1 MHNIP
6 HRERTSTRPL
16 RDNRCDIDYSVLND
30 GYDVETNSP
39 KRRRRHSSRP
49 QSEPTAPRQA
59 AWKKI
64 VETKIHLSSQYD
76 NLDLEKIM
84 DSQYPALQLV
94 PLSGVTKGTIDRKK
108 PSEEEYITPV
118 LGTIMVHGVTENK
131 PDLDNNNTDIDLEE
145 MATTENKT
153 ETIETRSEPDSTLLQ
168 IQPDDISS
176 PKNSD
181 SPVTE
186 TGNGVTKNLVQDFV
200 QTLQQPNTDS
210 TIELHGV
217 TNNAQLLA
225 NEATDPVL
233 TRNIQVG
240 ADTVETNSTP
250 MNSTQTSYVDNSS
263 EVKGVTTNDDI
274 PLATQ

>member
-1 MHNIP
+1 
-6 HRERTSTRPL
+6 
-16 RDNRCDIDYSVLND
+16 
-30 GYDVETNSP
+30 
-39 KRRRRHSSRP
+39 
-49 QSEPTAPRQA
+49 
-59 AWKKI
+59 
-64 VETKIHLSSQYD
+64 
-76 NLDLEKIM
+76 M

-145 MATTENKT
+145 MATIENKT

-210 TIELHGV
+210 TIELHGI
-217 TNNAQLLA
+217 TNNSQLLA

-263 EVKGVTTNDDI
+263 ELKGVTTNDDI